1 MVSARLR
8 QLMLDAEGTGELTGE
23 HVRRGV
29 AEHPVC
35 GDRVEVH
42 VRAVAGR
49 IEDVRWRASGC
60 PAAMAVTALA
70 AKVLPGTAAPDAAA
84 TLHAAIVEH
93 GALAP
98 HERHAEALVG
108 RALAAAG
115 L

>member
-1 MVSARLR
+1 MVSAPLR
-8 QLMLDAEGTGELTGE
+8 QLLLAAEGAGELAGDD
-23 HVRRGV
+23 VRRGA

-35 GDRVEVH
+35 GDRVEVF
-42 VRAVAGR
+42 VRTRGGR
-49 IEDVRWRASGC
+49 IDELRWRASGC

-70 AKVLPGTAAPDAAA
+70 AKVLTGTAAPAAAA
-84 TLHAAIVEH
+84 TLHAAIDAH
-93 GALAP
+93 GGLAV

>member
-1 MVSARLR
+1 MVSASLR
-8 QLMLDAEGTGELTGE
+8 QLSLAAEGAGELTGDG
-23 HVRRGV
+23 VRRGA

-35 GDRVEVH
+35 GDQVELF
-42 VRAVAGR
+42 VRTSDDR
-49 IEDVRWRASGC
+49 IDAVRWRASGC

-70 AKVLPGTAAPDAAA
+70 AKVLVGTAAPVAAA
-84 TLHAAIVEH
+84 TLHAALDAH
-93 GALAP
+93 GGLAA